1 MRVKKLFICVFLLV
15 SGISFSQE
23 TRTIDS
29 LKAFIAKAPDDTN
42 KVNALYKLGSQ
53 YDLFKSK
60 QHIEHFISALN
71 LAKKIGHTKGLNK
84 IYNSLV
90 TFLFYKDMYDI
101 AMSYGIEQLEYLNK
115 NGTEK
120 EKHVLYMML
129 GNLSTKQKKFDDAEK
144 YYGMVLNYN
153 KNSKDEVAIART
165 LMNISILK
173 IAREQLDTAV
183 IYSYRAIELFKKNDQ
198 LSFAANT
205 TLGLAEIFLQQ
216 KKYEA
221 AEQKALESNLI
232 YQSIHINHGVCNT
245 NYVLGLISSEQN
257 ASQKAIA
264 HFSLALRYADTLNLL
279 VMKRDCYKM
288 LAKEFAALND
298 HKQAYLNQVNYQVC
312 DDSLNIEYQKGK
324 MLEVE
329 VKYDISK
336 KENLLLEQKV
346 EIESKDKQRNLLL
359 LGLSAI
365 LLLLFISFRAYKQ
378 KKNSSEI
385 IAKQKE
391 LVEDKQ
397 KEILDSINYAKRIQ
411 SAILAREEDIKKYLP
426 ESFLLYRPKDIIAGD
441 FYFFEVTDTHI
452 FYAAADCTGHGVPGA
467 LMSVV
472 CSNSLTRCVKE
483 FGLKKPGEILDK
495 TRELVVETLKKSG
508 EEVKDGM
515 DISLITFSRNNML
528 QNIQWAGANNPLWYI
543 KNNVLIEIKGDKQP
557 IGLYDAPKPFTSHPI
572 SLNKGDMLFLFTDG
586 YADQFGGPKAKKF
599 KYKQFQEVLESI
611 STKAPSI
618 QVKLLEEKF
627 TNWKGELEQVD
638 DVCVIGIMV

>member
-1 MRVKKLFICVFLLV
+1 MKKLIFIFFVLILTNR
-15 SGISFSQE
+15 SFAQE
-23 TRTIDS
+23 TPFIDS
-29 LKAFIAKAPDDTN
+29 LKAAIAKAPDDSN
-42 KVNALYKLGSQ
+42 KVNALYKLGTQ
-53 YDLFKSK
+53 YELFRSK
-60 QHIEHFISALN
+60 QHVEHFISAVN
-71 LAKKIGHTKGLNK
+71 LAKKIGYKRNLSK
-84 IYNSLV
+84 IYNSL
-90 TFLFYKDMYDI
+90 TTYLFYKDIYDLSI
-101 AMSYGIEQLEYLNK
+101 KYSFEHLALLEEQGLEE
-115 NGTEK
+115 EK
-120 EKHVLYMML
+120 YKVYTML
-129 GNLSTKQKKFDDAEK
+129 GNLAIRKGDHKEAKK
-144 YYGMVLNYN
+144 YYSLVMSHRLNTDN
-153 KNSKDEVAIART
+153 KAGYANSLVNMLIVYMECKEYDSAIAYGFRAVELYRT
-165 LMNISILK
+165 VNMQSEMANALLGTSEALI
-173 IAREQLDTAV
+173 
-183 IYSYRAIELFKKNDQ
+183 KKK
-198 LSFAANT
+198 S
-205 TLGLAEIFLQQ
+205 
-216 KKYEA
+216 YEA
-221 AEQKALESNLI
+221 AEQKVQESYSIYKAINLD
-232 YQSIHINHGVCNT
+232 HGMCNT
-245 NYVLGLISSEQN
+245 LYVLGQVYGFQN
-257 ASQKAIA
+257 KTDTSIKTYKASLK
-264 HFSLALRYADTLNLL
+264 YATALNL
-279 VMKRDCYKM
+279 MPMERDCYKS
-288 LAKEFAALND
+288 LAEQYAITGDFKN
-298 HKQAYLNQVNYQVC
+298 AYLSERLFKAYE
-312 DDSLNIEYQKGK
+312 DSIGIESQKGK

-411 SAILAREEDIKKYLP
+411 SAILAREEDIKKHLP

-515 DISLITFSRNNML
+515 DISLIAFSRTNML
-528 QNIQWAGANNPLWYI
+528 ENIQWAGANNPLWYI
-543 KNNVLIEIKGDKQP
+543 KNNALAEIKGDKQP
-557 IGLYDAPKPFTSHPI
+557 IGLYDASKPFTSHPI
-572 SLNKGDMLFLFTDG
+572 SLNRGDMLFLFTDG
-586 YADQFGGPKAKKF
+586 YADQFGGPKGKKF

-611 STKAPSI
+611 SSKDPSK
-618 QVKLLEEKF
+618 QVNILEEKF
-627 TNWKGELEQVD
+627 LNWKGELEQVD
-638 DVCVIGIMV
+638 DVCVIGIRV